1 VTAVREATVED
12 LPDVLNVVDGAALR
26 VDVDSLRERIA
37 GGDVLVARE
46 EERVLGTVVLDGDR
60 IAAVAVR
67 RGRRDQ
73 GVGTA
78 LVEAAA
84 DRRDRLVAE
93 FDARVRPFWESLGFD
108 IEPADEPD
116 RYRGVLVTGSG

>member
-1 VTAVREATVED
+1 MTAVREAAIVD
-12 LPDVLNVVDGAALR
+12 LPDVLNIIDGAALR
-26 VDVDSLRERIA
+26 VDVDDLRERIA
-37 GGDVLVARE
+37 SGDVLVAVE
-46 EERVLGTVVLDGDR
+46 EGRVLGTLVLDGDR
-60 IAAVAVR
+60 VAAVAVR

-93 FDARVRPFWESLGFD
+93 CDARVRPFWESLGFD
-108 IEPADEPD
+108 IEPAEEPD
-116 RYRGVLVTGSG
+116 RYRGVRHTGSE

>member
-1 VTAVREATVED
+1 MTAVREATVAD

-37 GGDVLVARE
+37 SGDVLVAVE
-46 EERVLGTVVLDGDR
+46 EGRVLGTLVLDGDR

-73 GVGTA
+73 GIGTA

-116 RYRGVLVTGSG
+116 RYRGVLRAGTG